1 MLRASSARGP
11 SAGAWSGVRAAA
23 PRIGRNLLSSS
34 IQIPLE
40 PLFSILLR
48 PPSTPDPGRKTIY
61 NLCFSDHP
69 SPPPFLRTHSFA
81 PRTQRPW
88 VNPKREAPQ
97 LFKEQRGK
105 EGASAL
111 DLPPTPPLPATHTA
125 STQPGPDPSPGS
137 SSVATAPSRAGGVG
151 GGEGGGR
158 WRAPGPF
165 PQHTISGRTA
175 WSERA
180 RGSQAP
186 ARAVQLSEG

>member
-23 PRIGRNLLSSS
+23 PRIGRNPLSSS

-48 PPSTPDPGRKTIY
+48 PPYTPDPGRKTIY

-69 SPPPFLRTHSFA
+69 SPPFFAHIHSHQRHRDRGSTRNGKHPSSSKSSEGRRGRA
-81 PRTQRPW
+81 PWISPR
-88 VNPKREAPQ
+88 
-97 LFKEQRGK
+97 
-105 EGASAL
+105 
-111 DLPPTPPLPATHTA
+111 LPPPPPPNTHTLHPA
-125 STQPGPDPSPGS
+125 WPRPEPGELLGRHCPISGWR
-137 SSVATAPSRAGGVG
+137 SRGRGG
-151 GGEGGGR
+151 

-165 PQHTISGRTA
+165 PRHTISGRNA